1 MDGRTDKT
9 QRAYGTGTDRAGYY
23 GTGGNYAKTSTY
35 RAGTD
40 RTERNRAG
48 RRIQG
53 GGILTVFVLLLA
65 LLWMP
70 MQVLAASGTS
80 LQVIAD
86 KAGCAYEDILSS
98 NLVAPGES
106 VSDWIAIATGCSGN
120 PVKRNAYLKGLEE
133 YVTAEYEKNGCLH
146 NIKATEYHRISL
158 AVLALGGDPTAFG
171 KDASGEP
178 INLIAEGTY
187 NWENSD
193 SLGTQGLN
201 GWIWALITID
211 AKYYDIPRDAVY
223 SREDIVSAIL
233 AAQTDEGGFGLSGG
247 SPDVDITAMALQALA
262 SYYPQHEN
270 VKGSVDRA
278 LGWLSAQQSDNGD
291 FAAWGAPSAESTAQV
306 VIALCSL
313 SIDPRTD
320 TSFIKNGKSALD
332 GLMQY
337 QVDGGMF
344 RHTLDGEA
352 DVMATEQAALALIAM
367 ERLDT
372 KANRLYDFTE
382 VKVYE
387 GIDDSLEPKPT
398 LVEPKKLILWIVI
411 GAVAAVAIGGAAFVF
426 IKRGKKKHV

>member
-1 MDGRTDKT
+1 MDGRTD
-9 QRAYGTGTDRAGYY
+9 
-23 GTGGNYAKTSTY
+23 
-35 RAGTD
+35 
-40 RTERNRAG
+40 RTNRTTKI
-48 RRIQG
+48 RIV
-53 GGILTVFVLLLA
+53 TFLLA
-65 LLWMP
+65 VMLIAAIP
-70 MQVLAASGTS
+70 MTAFAASADS
-80 LQVIAD
+80 LKALTEE
-86 KAGCAYEDILSS
+86 AGCAYEDILNSK
-98 NLVAPGES
+98 LVVPGES
-106 VSDWIAIATGCSGN
+106 VSDWIAIATGCSGD
-120 PVKRNAYLKGLEE
+120 PVKRNAYLKGLED

-171 KDASGEP
+171 TDASGEP

-187 NWENSD
+187 YWENSE

-201 GWIWALITID
+201 GWIWALITVD

-223 SREDIVSAIL
+223 TRERMIDEIL

-278 LGWLSAQQSDNGD
+278 LGWLSAQQSDTGD
-291 FAAWGAPSAESTAQV
+291 FSAWGTSSAESTAQV

-320 TSFIKNGKSALD
+320 TRFIKNGKTALD

-344 RHTLDGEA
+344 RHTTDGEA
-352 DVMATEQAALALIAM
+352 DVMATEQAALALIAL
-367 ERLDT
+367 ERLDA
-372 KANRLYDFTE
+372 KENRLYDFTE

-387 GIDDSLEPKPT
+387 GKDDVIVTDTPTTKP
-398 LVEPKKLILWIVI
+398 VVWIVI
-411 GAVAAVAIGGAAFVF
+411 GAVVALAAGGAAFVF
-426 IKRGKKKHV
+426 IKRGKKKCMK

>member
-1 MDGRTDKT
+1 MDGRT
-9 QRAYGTGTDRAGYY
+9 YPSP
-23 GTGGNYAKTSTY
+23 GN
-35 RAGTD
+35 
-40 RTERNRAG
+40 RTTRNRAAHG
-48 RRIQG
+48 AAHGAAYGATHGTAYGATYGATYRNACGCTRNRVAAFLLTLLLCMVLPLPVFAQTWEPLAAVAEKVG
-53 GGILTVFVLLLA
+53 CEYGDILT
-65 LLWMP
+65 
-70 MQVLAASGTS
+70 S
-80 LQVIAD
+80 
-86 KAGCAYEDILSS
+86 E
-98 NLVAPGES
+98 LVVPGES

-120 PVKRNAYLKGLEE
+120 PVKRNAYLKGLED
-133 YVTAEYEKNGCLH
+133 YVTKEYAQNGGLH

-158 AVLALGGDPTAFG
+158 AVLSLGGDPTAFG

-187 NWENSD
+187 NWDHSD

-211 AKYYDIPRDAVY
+211 AKYYDIPRDAIY
-223 SREDIVSAIL
+223 TREDMINAIL

-270 VKGSVDRA
+270 LKGSVDRA
-278 LGWLSAQQSDNGD
+278 LGWLSAQQGDSGD
-291 FAAWGAPSAESTAQV
+291 FVAWGAPSAESTAQV

-320 TSFIKNGKSALD
+320 TRFVKNGKSALD

-337 QVDGGMF
+337 QVGGMF

-352 DVMATEQAALALIAM
+352 DVMATEQAALALIAL
-367 ERLDT
+367 ERLDA

-382 VKVYE
+382 VTVYA
-387 GIDDSLEPKPT
+387 GTDDSLDVLDAPKNPI
-398 LVEPKKLILWIVI
+398 VWIVI
-411 GAVAAVAIGGAAFVF
+411 GAVVLVAAGGAAFVF

>member
-1 MDGRTDKT
+1 MDGRTDRSK
-9 QRAYGTGTDRAGYY
+9 R
-23 GTGGNYAKTSTY
+23 TSQ
-35 RAGTD
+35 
-40 RTERNRAG
+40 NRIVIFLMAM
-48 RRIQG
+48 
-53 GGILTVFVLLLA
+53 LMLA
-65 LLWMP
+65 TMP
-70 MQVLAASGTS
+70 MTAFASSADS
-80 LQVIAD
+80 LQAIAD
-86 KAGCAYEDILSS
+86 KTGCAYEDILSS
-98 NLVAPGES
+98 KLVAPGES

-133 YVTAEYEKNGCLH
+133 YVTAEYEQNGCLH

-187 NWENSD
+187 NWDHSD

-211 AKYYDIPRDAVY
+211 AKYYDIPRDAIY
-223 SREDIVSAIL
+223 TREDMVNAIL

-278 LGWLSAQQSDNGD
+278 LGWLSAQQSDSGD
-291 FAAWGAPSAESTAQV
+291 FVAWGAPSAESTAQV

-320 TSFIKNGKSALD
+320 TRFVKNGKSALD

-352 DVMATEQAALALIAM
+352 DVMATEQAALAQIAL
-367 ERLDT
+367 ERLDA
-372 KANRLYDFTE
+372 KANRLYDLTE
-382 VKVYE
+382 VTVYA
-387 GIDDSLEPKPT
+387 GTDDSLDVPDAPKNPI
-398 LVEPKKLILWIVI
+398 VWIVI
-411 GAVAAVAIGGAAFVF
+411 GAVVLVAAGGAAFVF

>member
-1 MDGRTDKT
+1 MDGRTDRSK
-9 QRAYGTGTDRAGYY
+9 R
-23 GTGGNYAKTSTY
+23 TSQ
-35 RAGTD
+35 
-40 RTERNRAG
+40 NRIVIFLMAM
-48 RRIQG
+48 
-53 GGILTVFVLLLA
+53 LMLA
-65 LLWMP
+65 TMP
-70 MQVLAASGTS
+70 MTALASSADA
-80 LQVIAD
+80 LQAIAD
-86 KAGCAYEDILSS
+86 KASCAYEDILSS
-98 NLVAPGES
+98 DLVAPGES

-133 YVTAEYEKNGCLH
+133 YVTAEYERNGCLH

-187 NWENSD
+187 NWDHSD

-211 AKYYDIPRDAVY
+211 AKYYDIPRDAIY
-223 SREDIVSAIL
+223 TREDMVNAIL

-278 LGWLSAQQSDNGD
+278 LGWLSAQQSDSGD
-291 FAAWGAPSAESTAQV
+291 FVAWGAPSAESTAQV

-320 TSFIKNGKSALD
+320 TRFVKNGKSALD

-352 DVMATEQAALALIAM
+352 DVMATEQAALALIAL
-367 ERLDT
+367 ERLDA
-372 KANRLYDFTE
+372 KANRLYDLTE
-382 VKVYE
+382 VTVYA
-387 GIDDSLEPKPT
+387 GTDDSLDVPDAPKNPI
-398 LVEPKKLILWIVI
+398 VWIVI
-411 GAVAAVAIGGAAFVF
+411 GAVVLVAAGGAAFVF

>member
-1 MDGRTDKT
+1 MDGRTD
-9 QRAYGTGTDRAGYY
+9 RSNR
-23 GTGGNYAKTSTY
+23 TSK
-35 RAGTD
+35 
-40 RTERNRAG
+40 NR
-48 RRIQG
+48 IV
-53 GGILTVFVLLLA
+53 TFLLA
-65 LLWMP
+65 MLMLAVMP
-70 MQVLAASGTS
+70 MNVFASS
-80 LQVIAD
+80 SDALQEIAD

-98 NLVAPGES
+98 KLVAPGES

-133 YVTAEYEKNGCLH
+133 YVTAEYEKNGSLH

-158 AVLALGGDPTAFG
+158 AILALGGDPTAFG

-187 NWENSD
+187 NWENSN

-211 AKYYDIPRDAVY
+211 AKYYDIPRDAIY
-223 SREDIVSAIL
+223 SREDMVKAIL

-278 LGWLSAQQSDNGD
+278 LGWLSAQQNDSGD
-291 FAAWGAPSAESTAQV
+291 FVAWGAPSAESTAQV

-320 TSFIKNGKSALD
+320 TRFIKNGKSALD
-332 GLMQY
+332 GLLQY
-337 QVDGGMF
+337 QVVGGMF

-352 DVMATEQAALALIAM
+352 DVMATEQAALALIAL
-367 ERLDT
+367 ERLDA

-382 VKVYE
+382 VTVYT
-387 GIDDSLEPKPT
+387 GNDDSLEPKTDTAAPKNPT
-398 LVEPKKLILWIVI
+398 VWIVI
-411 GAVAAVAIGGAAFVF
+411 GAVVVAAAGGAAFVF